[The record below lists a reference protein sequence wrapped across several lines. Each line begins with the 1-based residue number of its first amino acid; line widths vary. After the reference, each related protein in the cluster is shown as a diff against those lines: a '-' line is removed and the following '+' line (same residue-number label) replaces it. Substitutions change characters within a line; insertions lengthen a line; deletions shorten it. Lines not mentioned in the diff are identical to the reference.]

1 MGPSHRALGLV
12 GKTGT
17 MNADVQTALR
27 NPGSYDLARSAL
39 EIMEANQVWPTVRN
53 FELWVH
59 YVAETDSPLA
69 QEIDRLL
76 AAGEPITETV
86 GAELAA
92 QFLPEAKLNGDILE
106 AGDVLSKELQS
117 VTTAIENAQRSSE
130 EYGQELATASERLE
144 GEHAGPVKD
153 VVQGLTAATNRVRVE
168 NAVLEGQLAET
179 TAELGRLRESLD
191 QVRRDAMTDG
201 LTNLANRKAFDERLE
216 STCEQA
222 DAEGAGMTLAIID
235 IDHFKG
241 FNDAWGHQI
250 GDQVLRYV
258 ASVIGRLGVTPRMA
272 ARYGGEEFAII
283 FPAENGRTAMA
294 VLEEIREEVSS
305 RLLKRRSTNEDLGAI
320 TVSAGYAERLAGE
333 SAMSLVERADA
344 ALYASKHAGRNRTT
358 AAQPMAAVVAA

>member
-1 MGPSHRALGLV
+1 MSV
-12 GKTGT
+12 
-17 MNADVQTALR
+17 DVQTALR
-27 NPGSYDLARSAL
+27 SPRSYELARTAL
-39 EIMEANQVWPTVRN
+39 ESMEANQVWPTVRN
-53 FELWVH
+53 FDLWVH
-59 YVAETDSPLA
+59 YIAEKESPLA

-106 AGDVLSKELQS
+106 AGDVLSKELQQVS
-117 VTTAIENAQRSSE
+117 AAIESAQKSSE
-130 EYGQELATASERLE
+130 EYGHELAIATGRLQGDDAE
-144 GEHAGPVKD
+144 EVKA
-153 VVQGLTAATNRVRVE
+153 VVQDLAVATKKAQGE
-168 NAVLEGQLAET
+168 TAVLETQLAET

-191 QVRRDAMTDG
+191 QVRKDAMTDG

-216 STCEQA
+216 STCERA
-222 DAEGAGMTLAIID
+222 DAMGEGMTLAIID

-258 ASVIGRLGVTPRMA
+258 ASVIGRMGAAPRMA

-283 FPAENGRTAMA
+283 FPAESGRTAMA

-305 RLLKRRSTNEDLGAI
+305 RSLKRRSTNEDLGTI
-320 TVSAGYAERLAGE
+320 TVSAGYAERLVGE
-333 SAMSLVERADA
+333 TTMSLIERADA

-358 AAQPMAAVVAA
+358 AAQPMAAVAAA

>member
-1 MGPSHRALGLV
+1 MTV
-12 GKTGT
+12 
-17 MNADVQTALR
+17 DVQTALR
-27 NPGSYDLARSAL
+27 SPKSYELARTAL
-39 EIMEANQVWPTVRN
+39 EVMEANHVWPTVRN

-59 YVAETDSPLA
+59 YVAEKESPLA

-76 AAGEPITETV
+76 AAGEPITETL

-92 QFLPEAKLNGDILE
+92 MFLPEARLNGDILE
-106 AGDVLSKELQS
+106 AGDVLAKELQT
-117 VTTAIENAQRSSE
+117 VTNAIGSAQKSNE
-130 EYGQELATASERLE
+130 EYGHELAIASGRLE
-144 GEHAGPVKD
+144 GEDASEVKAVVKD
-153 VVQGLTAATNRVRVE
+153 LTAATRKVQSE
-168 NAVLEGQLAET
+168 NGVLETQLAET

-191 QVRRDAMTDG
+191 KVRKDAMTDG

-216 STCEQA
+216 ATCDQM
-222 DAEGAGMTLAIID
+222 DAAGEGMTLAIID

-258 ASVIGRLGVTPRMA
+258 ASVIGRRGARPRTA

-283 FPAENGRTAMA
+283 FPSENGRTAMT
-294 VLEEIREEVSS
+294 VLEEIRVEISS
-305 RLLKRRSTNEDLGAI
+305 RALKRRSTNEDLGAI

-333 SAMSLVERADA
+333 STMSLIERADA

-358 AAQPMAAVVAA
+358 AAQPMAAVAAVAAA

>member
-1 MGPSHRALGLV
+1 MSV
-12 GKTGT
+12 
-17 MNADVQTALR
+17 DVQTALR
-27 NPGSYDLARSAL
+27 SPRSYELARTAL
-39 EIMEANQVWPTVRN
+39 EVMEANQVWPTVRN
-53 FELWVH
+53 FDLWVH
-59 YVAETDSPLA
+59 YVAEKESPLA
-69 QEIDRLL
+69 LEIDRLL
-76 AAGEPITETV
+76 AAGEPITETL

-92 QFLPEAKLNGDILE
+92 LYLPEAKLNGGILE

-117 VTTAIENAQRSSE
+117 VTEAIESAQRSSE
-130 EYGQELATASERLE
+130 EYGHELAIATGRLE
-144 GEHAGPVKD
+144 GDHTGEVKA
-153 VVQGLTAATNRVRVE
+153 VVEDLAAATRKVKSE
-168 NAVLEGQLAET
+168 NTVLESQLSET
-179 TAELGRLRESLD
+179 TAELGRLRQSLD

-216 STCEQA
+216 HSCDQA
-222 DAEGAGMTLAIID
+222 EADGAGMTLAIID

-258 ASVIGRLGVTPRMA
+258 ASVIGRMGATPRMA

-283 FPAENGRTAMA
+283 FPAESGRTAMA

-305 RLLKRRSTNEDLGAI
+305 RSLKRRSTNEDLGTI

-333 SAMSLVERADA
+333 STMSLVERADA

-358 AAQPMAAVVAA
+358 AAQSMAAVAVAAA

>member
-1 MGPSHRALGLV
+1 MPV
-12 GKTGT
+12 
-17 MNADVQTALR
+17 DVKTALR
-27 NPGSYDLARSAL
+27 SPKSYDLARTAL
-39 EIMEANQVWPTVRN
+39 EVMEAHQVWPTVRN

-59 YVAETDSPLA
+59 YVAEKESPLA

-76 AAGEPITETV
+76 AAGEPMTETL
-86 GAELAA
+86 GEALAA
-92 QFLPEAKLNGDILE
+92 QFLPEAKLNGGILE

-117 VTTAIENAQRSSE
+117 VTAAIGAAQKSSE
-130 EYGQELATASERLE
+130 EYGQELAIASGRLVE
-144 GEHAGPVKD
+144 DDATTVKS
-153 VVQGLTAATNRVRVE
+153 VVQDLALATKKVQGE
-168 NAVLEGQLAET
+168 NAVLEVQLAET

-201 LTNLANRKAFDERLE
+201 LTNLANRKAFDEGLE
-216 STCEQA
+216 DACDHA
-222 DAEGAGMTLAIID
+222 DATSEGMTLAIID

-258 ASVIGRLGVTPRMA
+258 ASVIGRMGAHPRMA

-283 FPAENGRTAMA
+283 FPAENGRTAKA

-305 RLLKRRSTNEDLGAI
+305 RSLKRRSTNEDLGAI
-320 TVSAGYAERLAGE
+320 TVSAGYAERIAGE
-333 SAMSLVERADA
+333 STMSLVERADA

-358 AAQPMAAVVAA
+358 AAQPMAAVAAA

>member
-1 MGPSHRALGLV
+1 MSV
-12 GKTGT
+12 
-17 MNADVQTALR
+17 DVQTALR
-27 NPGSYDLARSAL
+27 SPKSYELARTAL
-39 EIMEANQVWPTVRN
+39 QVMEAKGVWPTVRN

-59 YVAETDSPLA
+59 YVAEKEGALA

-76 AAGEPITETV
+76 AAGEPITETLS
-86 GAELAA
+86 AELAA
-92 QFLPEAKLNGDILE
+92 QFLPEARLNGDILD

-117 VTTAIENAQRSSE
+117 VTAAIESAQRSSE
-130 EYGQELATASERLE
+130 EYGQELAIATGRLQ
-144 GEHAGPVKD
+144 GETDDAGEVKS
-153 VVQGLTAATNRVRVE
+153 VVQDLTAATKKVQGE
-168 NAVLEGQLAET
+168 TAVLESQLAET

-201 LTNLANRKAFDERLE
+201 LTNLANRKAFDETLE
-216 STCEQA
+216 STCEKA
-222 DAEGAGMTLAIID
+222 DANGGGMTLAIID

-258 ASVIGRLGVTPRMA
+258 SSVIGRLGAIPRVA

-283 FPAENGRTAMA
+283 FPSESGRTAMA

-305 RLLKRRSTNEDLGAI
+305 RSLKRRSTNEDLGTI
-320 TVSAGYAERLAGE
+320 TVSAGFAERLAGE
-333 SAMSLVERADA
+333 STMSLVERADA

-358 AAQPMAAVVAA
+358 AAQPMAAIAAA

>member
-1 MGPSHRALGLV
+1 MSV
-12 GKTGT
+12 
-17 MNADVQTALR
+17 DVQTALR
-27 NPGSYDLARSAL
+27 SPKSYELARTAL
-39 EIMEANQVWPTVRN
+39 EIMETHQVWPTVRN

-59 YVAETDSPLA
+59 YVSEKEGALA

-76 AAGEPITETV
+76 AAGEAITETI
-86 GAELAA
+86 GEALAA

-117 VTTAIENAQRSSE
+117 VTAAIGAAQRSSE
-130 EYGQELATASERLE
+130 EYGQELAIASGRLE
-144 GEHAGPVKD
+144 EDDAKTIKSVVAGLTVATKK
-153 VVQGLTAATNRVRVE
+153 VQGE
-168 NAVLEGQLAET
+168 NAALESQLADT

-201 LTNLANRKAFDERLE
+201 LTNLANRKAFDEGLE
-216 STCEQA
+216 SACAQA
-222 DAEGAGMTLAIID
+222 DGANEGMTLAIID

-258 ASVIGRLGVTPRMA
+258 ASVIGRMGATPRMA

-283 FPAENGRTAMA
+283 FPAENGRTAKA
-294 VLEEIREEVSS
+294 VLEEIRIEVSS
-305 RLLKRRSTNEDLGAI
+305 RSLKRRSTNEDLGAI
-320 TVSAGYAERLAGE
+320 TVSAGYAERIAGE

-358 AAQPMAAVVAA
+358 AAQPMAPVVAAA

>member
-1 MGPSHRALGLV
+1 MSV
-12 GKTGT
+12 
-17 MNADVQTALR
+17 DVQTALR
-27 NPGSYDLARSAL
+27 SPKSYELARKAI
-39 EIMEANQVWPTVRN
+39 EVMEAHQVWPTVRN

-59 YVAETDSPLA
+59 YVAEKESPLA

-86 GAELAA
+86 GEALAA

-117 VTTAIENAQRSSE
+117 VTAAIESAQRSSE
-130 EYGQELATASERLE
+130 EYGQELAIASGRLE
-144 GEHAGPVKD
+144 DDDATTVKS
-153 VVQGLTAATNRVRVE
+153 VVEDLTAATKKVQSE
-168 NAVLEGQLAET
+168 NSLLESQLADT

-201 LTNLANRKAFDERLE
+201 LTNLANRKAFDEGLE
-216 STCEQA
+216 NACDHA
-222 DAEGAGMTLAIID
+222 DTANEGMTLAIID

-258 ASVIGRLGVTPRMA
+258 ASVIGRMGAHPRMA

-283 FPAENGRTAMA
+283 FPAENGRTARA

-305 RLLKRRSTNEDLGAI
+305 RSLKRRSTNEDLGTI
-320 TVSAGYAERLAGE
+320 TVSAGYAERIAGE
-333 SAMSLVERADA
+333 STMSLVERADA

-358 AAQPMAAVVAA
+358 AAQPMAAVAAA

>member
-1 MGPSHRALGLV
+1 MSV
-12 GKTGT
+12 
-17 MNADVQTALR
+17 DVQTALR
-27 NPGSYDLARSAL
+27 SPKSYELARTAL
-39 EIMEANQVWPTVRN
+39 EVMEAHQVWPTVRN

-59 YVAETDSPLA
+59 YVAEKESPLA

-76 AAGEPITETV
+76 AAGEAITETM
-86 GAELAA
+86 GEALAA

-117 VTTAIENAQRSSE
+117 VTAAIGAAQRSSE
-130 EYGQELATASERLE
+130 EYGQELAIASGRLTE
-144 GEHAGPVKD
+144 DDANTVKSVVED
-153 VVQGLTAATNRVRVE
+153 LTVATRKVQGE

-201 LTNLANRKAFDERLE
+201 LTNLANRKAFDEGLE
-216 STCEQA
+216 HACEIA
-222 DAEGAGMTLAIID
+222 DAAGEGMTLAIID

-258 ASVIGRLGVTPRMA
+258 ASVIGRMGAHPRMA

-283 FPAENGRTAMA
+283 FPTEHGRTAKA

-305 RLLKRRSTNEDLGAI
+305 RSLKRRSTNEDLGTI
-320 TVSAGYAERLAGE
+320 TVSAGYAERIAGE
-333 SAMSLVERADA
+333 GAMSLVERADA

-358 AAQPMAAVVAA
+358 AAQPMAAVAAA

>member
-1 MGPSHRALGLV
+1 
-12 GKTGT
+12 

-27 NPGSYDLARSAL
+27 SPRSYELARTAL
-39 EIMEANQVWPTVRN
+39 ETMEANQIWPTVRN

-59 YVAETDSPLA
+59 YVAEKEGPLA
-69 QEIDRLL
+69 QEIDRML
-76 AAGEPITETV
+76 AAGESITETV
-86 GAELAA
+86 GEELAA
-92 QFLPEAKLNGDILE
+92 QFLPEAKLSTDVLE
-106 AGDVLSKELQS
+106 AGDVLSKELQT

-130 EYGQELATASERLE
+130 KYGLELASASERLE
-144 GEHAGPVKD
+144 GDNGAVKD
-153 VVQGLTAATNRVRVE
+153 VVQGLTAATKQVQVE
-168 NAVLEGQLAET
+168 TAVLETQLAET

-216 STCEQA
+216 STCEMA
-222 DAEGAGMTLAIID
+222 DAEGVGMTLAIID

-258 ASVIGRLGVTPRMA
+258 ASVIGRMGAAPRLA

-283 FPAENGRTAMA
+283 FPNENGRTAQA
-294 VLEEIREEVSS
+294 ILEEIRIEVAS
-305 RLLKRRSTNEDLGAI
+305 RSLKRRSTNEDLGAI
-320 TVSAGYAERLAGE
+320 TVSAGYAERLVGE
-333 SAMSLVERADA
+333 STMSLVERADA

-358 AAQPMAAVVAA
+358 AAQPMAAVAAA